1 MVPLLKKWL
10 VCLVL
15 LATSPLGA
23 TSLVI
28 GAEDD
33 WAPYCERDKDNED
46 DQPHGLAPELVKAV
60 FAAEG
65 VDEPNAPGDLKRAV
79 RDCIKAHV
87 SAPRSGA

>member
-1 MVPLLKKWL
+1 MTDAAPDFDAMFADLCNQVGFCLHEKGQKK
-10 VCLVL
+10 
-15 LATSPLGA
+15 
-23 TSLVI
+23 VI
-28 GAEDD
+28 EAL
-33 WAPYCERDKDNED
+33 PK
-46 DQPHGLAPELVKAV
+46 GLDAAMRAV

>member
-1 MVPLLKKWL
+1 M
-10 VCLVL
+10 L

-23 TSLVI
+23 TPLVI

-60 FAAEG
+60 FAA
-65 VDEPNAPGDLKRAV
+65 
-79 RDCIKAHV
+79 
-87 SAPRSGA
+87 

>member
-1 MVPLLKKWL
+1 MTNAAPDFDQMFADLCNQVAFCLHEKGQKK
-10 VCLVL
+10 
-15 LATSPLGA
+15 
-23 TSLVI
+23 VI
-28 GAEDD
+28 EAL
-33 WAPYCERDKDNED
+33 PK
-46 DQPHGLAPELVKAV
+46 GLDAAMRAV